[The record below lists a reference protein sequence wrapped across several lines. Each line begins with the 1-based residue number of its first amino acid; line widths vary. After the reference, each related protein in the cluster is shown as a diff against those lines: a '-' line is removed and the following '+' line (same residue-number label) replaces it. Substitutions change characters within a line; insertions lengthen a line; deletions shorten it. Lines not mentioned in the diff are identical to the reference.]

1 MCPVNRL
8 LVLLL
13 TASVSAGCGVP
24 TDSSPRALD
33 RPEAVGSSG
42 PAPDE
47 FGPAVERLYLVRGG
61 RLIRVLRRVPA
72 ARTPEQM
79 VTDLF
84 AGPTTDEQEDGLTS
98 ALSTMTVGV
107 TTIQQRR
114 ASVEIDE
121 VSDQGARSDEV
132 LAYGQI
138 VCSLTSQ
145 GAEVGTVSFTRGGR
159 PLAVPRGD
167 GSLSTL
173 PLTIAD
179 YSSLITTP

>member
-1 MCPVNRL
+1 MRL
-8 LVLLL
+8 VRRLIVAVLAACLL
-13 TASVSAGCGVP
+13 AGCGVP
-24 TDSSPRALD
+24 ADSGPRALD
-33 RPEAVGSSG
+33 RPQTAYGSGG

-61 RLIRVLRRVPA
+61 KLTRVLRRVPA

-79 VTDLF
+79 VTDLL
-84 AGPTTDEQEDGLTS
+84 AGPTGEEQEDGLTS
-98 ALSTMTVGV
+98 ALSTMTVGR
-107 TTIQQRR
+107 TTIGQRR

-121 VSDQGARSDEV
+121 VAGQGARSDEV

-145 GAEVGTVSFTRGGR
+145 GAEVGTVAFTRGGK

-167 GSLSTL
+167 GSLSTQ
-173 PLTIAD
+173 PLTVAD
-179 YSSLITTP
+179 YSSLIAS